1 MHFLVVDHRLL
12 ELHKSSFLSTGRW
25 VLSAAIPLGWAIGL
39 MTVISPPIVT
49 FLLSF
54 VADSMVLMVIQEEF
68 SAARSSS
75 FPAFLVG
82 VCLYSA
88 LVFMI

>member
-12 ELHKSSFLSTGRW
+12 ELHKSSFRSTGRW
-25 VLSAAIPLGWAIGL
+25 VPSAAIPLGWAIGL

-54 VADSMVLMVIQEEF
+54 VTGSMVLMVIQEEF
-68 SAARSSS
+68 SETGSSS

-82 VCLYSA
+82 ICLYSA
-88 LVFMI
+88 LVS

>member
-1 MHFLVVDHRLL
+1 MYFLVVDHRLL

-54 VADSMVLMVIQEEF
+54 VAGSMVLMVIQEEY
-68 SAARSSS
+68 SETGSSS
-75 FPAFLVG
+75 FPASLVG
-82 VCLYSA
+82 ICLYSA
-88 LVFMI
+88 LVS